1 MKSLAALPVLF
12 CAAIA
17 APAAAQSA
25 QDGFYTNGYAELSYY
40 SAFGGDANT
49 LGYAEATIGYNDA
62 ASGFGGEFG
71 IDAVTTEGD
80 SYSAL
85 YGVVT
90 YQSSFG
96 KLSFGVPRAALDA
109 YLASVPSVGGLQI
122 FSIAEYGTTKRSLL
136 TSAYL
141 LSGKDTPVGLRYDG
155 SFGAT
160 NVGASYHRYED
171 TDIYN
176 LAANAQLGQTTLTG
190 ALEHVSSGGE
200 SDTRY
205 FLGAEAKLGQITA
218 GLLYSG
224 NFAFSNDA
232 AVQAYAKYKPMDQL
246 ELTATALNI
255 DFGAGS
261 NTLYGLAADY
271 SFSKGVYVKAGF
283 ADTFEGSTDASYNLA
298 VGLRF

>member
-1 MKSLAALPVLF
+1 MKYLSIVPALF
-12 CAAIA
+12 CAGLASQA
-17 APAAAQSA
+17 AA

-40 SAFGGDANT
+40 SAFGGDSNT
-49 LGYAEATIGYNDA
+49 LGYADATIGYTDA

-71 IDAVTTEGD
+71 VEAVTTEGD

-85 YGVVT
+85 YGVLT

-109 YLASVPSVGGLQI
+109 YLTSVPSVAGLQI
-122 FSIAEYGTTKRSLL
+122 FNIAEYGSTKRSLL
-136 TSAYL
+136 SSAYL
-141 LSGKDTPVGLRYDG
+141 LSDDDTPVGLRYDG
-155 SFGAT
+155 SFGNT
-160 NVGASYHRYED
+160 NVGASYHSYEEA
-171 TDIYN
+171 DIYN
-176 LAANAQLGQTTLTG
+176 LAANTQLGQTTLTG
-190 ALEHVSSGGE
+190 ALEHVTSPGE

-205 FLGAEAKLGQITA
+205 FLGAEAKFGQVTA

-232 AVQAYAKYKPMDQL
+232 AVEAYAKYKPLDQL

-271 SFSKGVYVKAGF
+271 NFSQGVYVKAGV
-283 ADTFEGSTDASYNLA
+283 ADDFQDTSDASYNLA